1 MSTNTEWVYRNKM
14 FRWNPIKNETQYF
27 SPFKSQWVRSIIIVY
42 TEEQFENRISDRM
55 KISYNSTWCEPEEDN

>member
-14 FRWNPIKNETQYF
+14 FRWNPIKNEIQYF
-27 SPFKSQWVRSIIIVY
+27 SPFKSQWVRSLIIAY
-42 TEEQFENRISDRM
+42 TEEQFENRIFDRM